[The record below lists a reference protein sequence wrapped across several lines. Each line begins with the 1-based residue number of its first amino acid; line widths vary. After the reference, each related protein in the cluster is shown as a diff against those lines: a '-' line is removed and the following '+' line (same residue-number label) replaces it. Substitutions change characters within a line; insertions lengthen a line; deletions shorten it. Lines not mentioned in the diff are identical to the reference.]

1 MNPSSA
7 VTASVVVIT
16 ASTILRRM
24 REDKQWEDKLIETLV
39 FGFLLLIAL
48 LTLAIVLPGV
58 AKILAYLGMV
68 GAFVLNGPAVFTFLG
83 DFGRTKTIVPRIAR
97 RRT

>member
-7 VTASVVVIT
+7 VVASVVVIT
-16 ASTILRRM
+16 STTIIRRM
-24 REDKQWEDKLIETLV
+24 REGKWQTHILEVIV
-39 FGFLLLIAL
+39 FGFMLLIAL

-68 GAFVLNGPAVFTFLG
+68 GAFAVNGPELFKFLG
-83 DFGRTKTIVPRIAR
+83 DFGRGTGKI
-97 RRT
+97 